1 MKPSIELIRLVAVIL
16 ITFTHTRNNLQS
28 GYVFFV
34 VEKLPLLGTAILSI
48 VSGYL
53 YYTVSQKKR
62 IFIKKIKTLLIPYL
76 IANISVLL
84 IVLVTNLLFDHNPLN
99 RLSFDSSIIIEGVFS
114 LNSPPINPPT
124 YFIRDIF
131 IIFSIIS
138 LISHKEYKS
147 LIILVPM
154 ILFGTLLL
162 RLDVAALFIIGLLFG
177 HFKKS
182 INKNLVITITSIV
195 FILISIFSPDYLK
208 FPISFLIF
216 ILVIDFEFNFY
227 NTGRFSYLL
236 HLYHS
241 PIMVVSYPILNL
253 LIDNMLLKVFL
264 QIVIAI
270 FFVYLLFI
278 ATIKYK
284 SLRILSGGR

>member
-1 MKPSIELIRLVAVIL
+1 MNSSIELIRLVAVIL
-16 ITFTHTRNNLQS
+16 ITFAHTRHDLQS

-34 VEKLPLLGTAILSI
+34 VEKLPTFGTAILSI

-53 YYTVSQKKR
+53 YYTVSLKKK
-62 IFIKKIKTLLIPYL
+62 IFIKKIKTLLVPYL
-76 IANISVLL
+76 IANISVLI
-84 IVLVTNLLFDHNPLN
+84 IVFLTTSLLGYNPLN
-99 RLSFDSSIIIEGVFS
+99 RLSLDSSLILEGIFS

-124 YFIRDIF
+124 YFIRDIL

-138 LISHKEYKS
+138 LISHKEFKS

-162 RLDVAALFIIGLLFG
+162 RLDIAVLFIAGLLFG

-182 INKNLVITITSIV
+182 INKNL
-195 FILISIFSPDYLK
+195 LISITFVVLILILFFLPGYLK

-227 NTGRFSYLL
+227 NTGRYSYLL

-241 PIMVVSYPILNL
+241 PVMVVSYPFLNS
-253 LIDNMLLKVFL
+253 LK
-264 QIVIAI
+264 
-270 FFVYLLFI
+270 
-278 ATIKYK
+278 
-284 SLRILSGGR
+284 

>member
-16 ITFTHTRNNLQS
+16 ITFTHTRNDLQS

-62 IFIKKIKTLLIPYL
+62 VFIKKIKTLLIPYL
-76 IANISVLL
+76 IANISILL
-84 IVLVTNLLFDHNPLN
+84 IVLVTSLLFDYNPLN
-99 RLSFDSSIIIEGVFS
+99 RLSFDSSIIFEGVFS

-147 LIILVPM
+147 LIILVPV

-177 HFKKS
+177 HFKTS
-182 INKNLVITITSIV
+182 INKNLVITITSAV
-195 FILISIFSPDYLK
+195 LILISIFSPGYLK

-284 SLRILSGGR
+284 RLRILSGGR

>member
-264 QIVIAI
+264 QILIAI
-270 FFVYLLFI
+270 SFVYLLFI
-278 ATIKYK
+278 ATTKFK
-284 SLRILSGGR
+284 RLRILSGGR